1 MKQTDIKVEHVTQ
14 DTGHD
19 SFYNKKNNTNPSNN
33 YKISTRK
40 KGLYSREF
48 SEKSAFNNRSNS
60 PIGNFDEKF
69 YISEE
74 KETQRTQREAM
85 GRVNSVEMIVRDMEA
100 NRENLQNSIKDKREK
115 GHANL
120 KNNCLSFQVKSKIG
134 GTDHKQAFNKMNKTY
149 GRFFDKKHE
158 QTIKGPDTLID
169 ALPYKTKSQ
178 RYFPKNMFNQLS
190 VKDFKRYDPECTYDR
205 RTKAEFQRILS
216 SRKNTNNISD
226 NYRQTTQPQLTTQ
239 HEQMKASKQNTQSLT
254 NFIELETTDSY
265 NTNHQENYK
274 IASCLSPLNF
284 RHKGYNSKDG
294 FFFKKDKIEE
304 DNTILKRDDTYT
316 KILDKYK
323 RCNTEV
329 SSEFDPKKDICF
341 TEEERN
347 GNIKTKL
354 GNPITWA
361 EKNKMY
367 ENNLLPYSGSI
378 IENIK
383 LDKAMQKIALAGTPF
398 AYKNNQDEMGRIK
411 NEKHKIFQKNIE
423 KKKLPIKKDNTEPND
438 IGHQGM
444 DPNFISSP
452 SSLLKTTPIGQLR
465 RGYTAQS
472 AHYAEHGFFDG
483 ELKSAFITSALFYA
497 KHPNGTQ
504 KLLKE
509 SPFFIDKDEAS
520 PQVTFLYN
528 FLATNSNQAQFTKRS
543 IKIQQKS
550 YEKYNSRQY

>member
-1 MKQTDIKVEHVTQ
+1 
-14 DTGHD
+14 
-19 SFYNKKNNTNPSNN
+19 
-33 YKISTRK
+33 
-40 KGLYSREF
+40 
-48 SEKSAFNNRSNS
+48 
-60 PIGNFDEKF
+60 
-69 YISEE
+69 
-74 KETQRTQREAM
+74 
-85 GRVNSVEMIVRDMEA
+85 
-100 NRENLQNSIKDKREK
+100 
-115 GHANL
+115 
-120 KNNCLSFQVKSKIG
+120 
-134 GTDHKQAFNKMNKTY
+134 
-149 GRFFDKKHE
+149 
-158 QTIKGPDTLID
+158 
-169 ALPYKTKSQ
+169 
-178 RYFPKNMFNQLS
+178 MFNQLS

-239 HEQMKASKQNTQSLT
+239 HEQMKASKLNTQSLT

-284 RHKGYNSKDG
+284 RQKGYNSKDG

-520 PQVTFLYN
+520 P
-528 FLATNSNQAQFTKRS
+528 
-543 IKIQQKS
+543 
-550 YEKYNSRQY
+550 